1 MNGRRSSTWIAC
13 LALWAVSG
21 CEPRGDTSG
30 EVAPPAPVPV
40 VQEGPGFYQEI
51 SWSPEGSSLL
61 VSVLA
66 FVEGGE
72 GFEYRIYRIG
82 ADGSGFRPLTDG
94 PLDYWTSWSPDGS
107 RIVFASKRDGNTDIY
122 VMDADGANRVRLT
135 DAEGDDTQPDWSPDG
150 SSIAFVSRRG
160 ERDRLFLMNAD
171 GSAQRALGATLGEVQ
186 TPAWSPD
193 GTRIAYYE
201 SFGPALDTVYVMN
214 RDGTGRT
221 RVAAGIWPSWSP
233 DGAQLLIGGA
243 EGLFLVRPDGTGRT
257 PIPVEG
263 AELGELS
270 PDGTRL
276 AYVASS
282 EGSVRLGVAPVGRWE
297 PIVLLRRAAPEWQ

>member
-1 MNGRRSSTWIAC
+1 MNGWRPSAC
-13 LALWAVSG
+13 ISVLALVTVSG
-21 CEPRGDTSG
+21 CEPRGDART
-30 EVAPPAPVPV
+30 EAAAPPPGPV

-51 SWSPEGSSLL
+51 SWSPDGSSLL

-66 FVEGGE
+66 VVEGGE
-72 GFEYRIYRIG
+72 GFEYRIHRIA
-82 ADGSGFRPLTDG
+82 ADGSDFRPLTEG

-122 VMDADGANRVRLT
+122 VMGADGGNRVRLT

-150 SSIAFVSRRG
+150 STIAFVSRRG
-160 ERDRLFLMNAD
+160 ERDRLYLMNAD
-171 GSAQRALGATLGEVQ
+171 GSAQRPLGPTVGEVQ

-201 SFGPALDTVYVMN
+201 SFGPGIDTAYVMN

-233 DGAQLLIGGA
+233 DGVQLLIGGG
-243 EGLFLVRPDGTGRT
+243 EGLFLTRPDGTGRT
-257 PIPVEG
+257 PIPIEG
-263 AELGELS
+263 AELGEIS
-270 PDGTRL
+270 RDGARL

-282 EGSVRLGVAPVGRWE
+282 EGTVRVGVAPVGSWE
-297 PIVLLRRAAPEWQ
+297 PVVLLRRPAPEWQ